1 MKTYYIETLGCP
13 KNINDSEFAA
23 GVLSEK
29 GYEEAASPEEADF
42 VIVNTCG
49 FIEDA
54 KKESIDRI
62 FEMAERKGSK
72 AKLVVS
78 GCLAQRYAKEL
89 EEEIPEADCFIGV
102 EQYDKIGDILNGL
115 SDDALS
121 GESTD
126 DKKKIF
132 TDSCNLDYLE
142 KTVRRFKGVP
152 YTSTIKIAEG
162 CNNRCSYCAI
172 PFIRGKYRSKRMEDI
187 VEEAETLA
195 KAGCKEL
202 VLIAQD
208 VAYYGRDMYGKY
220 MLPELLRSL
229 VKVDGIE
236 WIRLMYCYDD
246 RITDELIETIAT
258 EDKICNYID
267 IPLQHGSDK
276 VLREMH
282 RNSTNASIRKVI
294 EKLRNRIPDIAIRTS
309 LIVGFPG
316 ETDDDFDDLIELV
329 EDMEFNR
336 LGAFKYSMEEGT
348 VAGERDDQVPEEI
361 KEERWNAVMRRQI
374 DISLEHNRALI
385 GSIQE
390 VIVDEPDPN
399 EEKTYIGRTR
409 YDAPEIDN
417 GVVFTSE
424 KKLNPG
430 DIVRIK
436 ILDAFDY
443 DLAGMMEED

>member
-1 MKTYYIETLGCP
+1 MKSFYIETLGCP

-23 GVLSEK
+23 GVLSRD
-29 GYEEAASPEEADF
+29 GYIEVDNPEDADF

-54 KKESIDRI
+54 KRESIDRI
-62 FEMAERKGSK
+62 FEMAERKGAD

-78 GCLAQRYAKEL
+78 GCLAQRYADEL
-89 EEEIPEADCFIGV
+89 AKEIPEASCFVGV
-102 EQYDKIGDILNGL
+102 EQYANISHILDDL
-115 SDDALS
+115 S
-121 GESTD
+121 
-126 DKKKIF
+126 KKVYV
-132 TDSCNLDYLE
+132 DSCNLDYLE
-142 KTVRRFKGVP
+142 KTIRKFKGIP

-172 PFIRGKYRSKRMEDI
+172 PFIRGKYRSKKMEDI
-187 VEEAETLA
+187 VEEAEMLA
-195 KAGCKEL
+195 NAGCKEL

-208 VAYYGRDMYGKY
+208 VAYYGKDMYGEY
-220 MLPELLRSL
+220 MIPELLRRL

-246 RITDELIETIAT
+246 RITDELIEVIAT
-258 EDKICNYID
+258 EEKVCNYID

-282 RNSTNASIRKVI
+282 RNSTNASIREVI
-294 EKLRNRIPDIAIRTS
+294 AKLRNRIPDIAIRTS

-316 ETDDDFDDLIELV
+316 ETEEDFDDLIELV
-329 EDMEFNR
+329 EDVRFNR
-336 LGAFKYSMEEGT
+336 LGAFKYSREEGT
-348 VAGERDDQVPEEI
+348 KAGEREDQIDEDI
-361 KEERWNAVMRRQI
+361 KEERWNAVMRRQV

-385 GSIQE
+385 GTTQD
-390 VIVDEPDPN
+390 VIVDEIDTN
-399 EEKTYIGRTR
+399 EENAYIGRTR

-417 GVVFTSE
+417 GVVFTSSRTL
-424 KKLNPG
+424 KPG
-430 DIVRIK
+430 DIVKVK

-443 DLAGMMEED
+443 DLAGIMEEY